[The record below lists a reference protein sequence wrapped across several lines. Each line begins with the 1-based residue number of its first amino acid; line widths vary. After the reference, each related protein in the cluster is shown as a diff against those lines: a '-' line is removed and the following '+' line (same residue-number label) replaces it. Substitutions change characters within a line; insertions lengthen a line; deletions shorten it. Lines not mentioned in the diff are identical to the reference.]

1 MISKMSIYLDY
12 NASTPIDER
21 VLNVMIDVY
30 RTAYGNAD
38 NMNNTF
44 GERASSVVDKSRGQ
58 VASLLGVKKDEVF
71 FTSGATESDN
81 MIVFGLVDYAKRIG
95 KKHIVT
101 TSIEHK
107 AVLQP
112 IAELEKSGFEVTY
125 ISPDKTGRVN
135 ENDVLSA
142 VRDDTLL
149 VSVMHANN
157 ETGIIQPVKE
167 IGDAL
172 VEKNVFFH
180 IDAAQTFGK
189 LVEELREIKYSFLSA
204 SAHKMY
210 GPQGIG
216 ILVMKKKRYKLPPM
230 TPIFFGGNQEHGFR
244 PGTIP
249 TALIAGMGEAS
260 RIAENEYS
268 DNMRKYEETKKKIY
282 QLLEQSGISYIV
294 NGDREYCI
302 PNTLNIRFVGVNSIA
317 LMQQCK
323 PFCGMSNGSACNTMS
338 HEPSYVLKAMGLPDE
353 HVEQSLRFS
362 WGNNPLNCEDFAL
375 LLDIAKKWV

>member
-1 MISKMSIYLDY
+1 MSIYLDY

-81 MIVFGLVDYAKRIG
+81 MIIFGLVDYAKRIG

-101 TSIEHK
+101 TAIEHK

-149 VSVMHANN
+149 VSVMHVNN

-172 VEKNVFFH
+172 AEKNVFFH

-189 LVEELREIKYSFLSA
+189 LVEELREVKYSFLSA

-216 ILVMKKKRYKLPPM
+216 ILVMKKKRYKLPPL
-230 TPIFFGGNQEHGFR
+230 TPMFFGGNQEHGFR

-268 DNMRKYEETKKKIY
+268 DNLRKYEDTKEKIY

-323 PFCGMSNGSACNTMS
+323 EFCGMSNGSACNTMS
-338 HEPSYVLKAMGLPDE
+338 HKPSYVLKAMGLPDE

-362 WGNNPLNCEDFAL
+362 WGNNPFNCEDFEL
-375 LLDIAKKWV
+375 LLTIAKKWA